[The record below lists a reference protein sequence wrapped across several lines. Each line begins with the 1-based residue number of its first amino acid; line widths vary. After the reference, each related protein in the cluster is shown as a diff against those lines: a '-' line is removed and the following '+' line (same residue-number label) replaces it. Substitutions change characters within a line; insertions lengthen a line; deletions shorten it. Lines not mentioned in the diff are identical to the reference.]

1 MTTNHFSPPTVKKLY
16 FSCYRSKV
24 LGQDNDNGNDNP
36 SKRDYIDNNNDNDN
50 DYDNDND
57 NSNDNDKVYIE
68 QASCMNFGQS
78 KTITNQVLQKSSSD
92 RRQPVAFCY

>member
-1 MTTNHFSPPTVKKLY
+1 M
-16 FSCYRSKV
+16 
-24 LGQDNDNGNDNP
+24 LGYDNDNDNDNP

-68 QASCMNFGQS
+68 QASCMDFGQS
-78 KTITNQVLQKSSSD
+78 KTIKNQVLQNTIKLIEELILQED
-92 RRQPVAFCY
+92 FCY